1 MKIYLDYYWNIWDDA
16 IENLKKYTLYI
27 TNNIFQNRKC
37 YFNIKID
44 KNLQNAAKNYVIDRK
59 IFDGKDINLN
69 NKEKNIEKKDEKD
82 IDLSMADIYLYT
94 VNIIHMW

>member
-1 MKIYLDYYWNIWDDA
+1 M
-16 IENLKKYTLYI
+16 
-27 TNNIFQNRKC
+27 
-37 YFNIKID
+37 
-44 KNLQNAAKNYVIDRK
+44 DRK